1 MLKCLLKKQDPF
13 KGSHW
18 QPQWGAKTPKKF
30 PLVHRDQQMDLVE
43 YFYEH
48 QPANT
53 RQNTPSGFTKFSS
66 LHRLLQRQRSQPR
79 SLKESQSEMSLLRGS
94 DHIAACTTGERPDKG
109 DETRTM
115 RAAALGKRGL
125 GACVSSPK
133 WYANSACKRTCFSM
147 ESPEMMED

>member
-1 MLKCLLKKQDPF
+1 MLKCLLTKQDPF

-30 PLVHRDQQMDLVE
+30 PPVHRDQQMDLVE

-48 QPANT
+48 QPAKK

-94 DHIAACTTGERPDKG
+94 DHIAACTTVELPDKG

-115 RAAALGKRGL
+115 CAAALGKSGL